1 MDADV
6 VARLAELV
14 LVPVIEIPDPELA
27 TALADALME
36 GGLPCAEI
44 TFRTEEAAT
53 AMATI
58 ARLRPQMLLGGGTV
72 LSVDQVD
79 RALDAGAK
87 FLVSPGFN
95 PKVVDYALGKGAI
108 IVPGICTPSEIEMAR
123 VFGLEIVK
131 FFPAEAA
138 GGAKYIKAL
147 TAPYRSIQFVPTGG
161 IDATNLDAYLSIP
174 QVMAVGGSWM
184 APKKLIQEREF
195 VEIAQR
201 TRAAVELA
209 GRLRPAAAAP
219 RGGDGATVGGAR

>member
-1 MDADV
+1 VDADV
-6 VARLAELV
+6 VARLGELV
-14 LVPVIEIPDPELA
+14 LIPVIEIPDPELA
-27 TALADALME
+27 TAVADALME

-44 TFRTEEAAT
+44 TFRTEEAAA

-58 ARLRPQMLLGGGTV
+58 ARLRPQMLVGGGTV

-95 PKVVDYALGKGAI
+95 PSVVDYAMGKGAVI
-108 IVPGICTPSEIEMAR
+108 LPGICTPSEIEMAR
-123 VFGLEIVK
+123 LSGLEIVK

-138 GGAKYIKAL
+138 GGAKYIRAL

-161 IDATNLDAYLSIP
+161 IDATNLEGYLSIP

-184 APKKLIQEREF
+184 APGKLIRERKF
-195 VEIAQR
+195 AEIGQR

-209 GRLRPAAAAP
+209 ARLRPAAAAP
-219 RGGDGATVGGAR
+219 RVGGGAMDGGAR